1 MVSMDVFINRSKK
14 RYTTKVLF
22 SQASMTVADFGY
34 HVETFLIYLP
44 FPYFDIERT
53 WWRSFQKRVVCS
65 KFDIYVFI

>member
-44 FPYFDIERT
+44 FPYFDIEHEEVKGVLGN
-53 WWRSFQKRVVCS
+53 FQS
-65 KFDIYVFI
+65 LFIPISC

>member
-44 FPYFDIERT
+44 FQYFDIERT
-53 WWRSFQKRVVCS
+53 WR
-65 KFDIYVFI
+65 